1 MTYLLLALSLTNPP
15 PSFRRENPAPQCGY
29 VVRSWLADDGTAR
42 VTLGTGLRSDERQV
56 TLKLDGDTTIT
67 DYLDPI
73 GPRVDLLRMDDPKFQ
88 GRYCIAS
95 KDFTGAVIAF
105 QMSKPR
111 FRE

>member
-1 MTYLLLALSLTNPP
+1 MIHILVALSLTNPP
-15 PSFRRENPAPQCGY
+15 PQFRRENPAPTCGY

-88 GRYCIAS
+88 GRYAIAS
-95 KDFTGAVIAF
+95 KDFMGNVIAF
-105 QMSKPR
+105 QMSKPGYK
-111 FRE
+111 E